1 MAHDINNIRV
11 AYKGHTI
18 SIVQSQYDQGNL
30 IQEVHDLG
38 NGICN
43 DFTGDPLPYNGSL
56 VTLLRGLNK
65 IKEAIDADTYD

>member
-30 IQEVHDLG
+30 IQEVLDLG
-38 NGICN
+38 DGICN
-43 DFTGDPLPYNGSL
+43 DYTGDPLPYGNLAGL
-56 VTLLRGLNK
+56 IHVLNK
-65 IKEAIDADTYD
+65 TKEAIDADTYE